1 MLLFSAAGVEL
12 FLFLLNGISSV
23 AFSVV
28 CAVAAASVVAAA
40 VFLDPWLTRIDS
52 YEYREPLTWTLKNG

>member
-12 FLFLLNGISSV
+12 FLFLLNGISSI